1 MSWCACGIWS
11 GSAFLRRVEDPI
23 TWIPSLRAHFA
34 RGVTKP
40 YGARRKALLDLRA
53 AVKAHEE
60 ALLSAMHADMRKP
73 RFEAYVA
80 DIGLVYAEIDHAL
93 GHLQD
98 WMRPQHHPTPL
109 ALQVSRSVVHTEP
122 LGVVLIIAP
131 WNYPVLLALAPLVGA
146 LAAGNCVVLKPSD
159 QAPATAA
166 LLARIIAATFAP
178 EHVRVV
184 LGAGS
189 DIGPKLIE
197 PFRFDHIFF
206 TGSPGVGK
214 WIMAMAAP
222 HLTPVTLELGGKSP
236 AIVDRKAD
244 VERAAQRIVW
254 SRFFNAGQTCVAADH
269 ALVHRDVMERF
280 LASAADHIQ
289 RYYGPDPKGSP
300 HFARLV
306 NDKRFNVVKGYLEHG
321 RIHVGGEHDAG
332 ERYIAPTILTD
343 VPLDSPPMQ
352 EEVFGP
358 VLPVISWSEREE
370 VLSIVARNPH
380 PLALYIFSTDRKTQ
394 RYFTEGIAFGGG
406 CINHC
411 MLQFGNPHL
420 AVGGV
425 GNSGMGRYHGKAT
438 FDLFSH
444 HKPMVHGSTL
454 IEPGIQYPP
463 YTSFKEKVLRWV
475 LK

>member
-1 MSWCACGIWS
+1 
-11 GSAFLRRVEDPI
+11 
-23 TWIPSLRAHFA
+23 
-34 RGVTKP
+34 
-40 YGARRKALLDLRA
+40 
-53 AVKAHEE
+53 
-60 ALLSAMHADMRKP
+60 
-73 RFEAYVA
+73 
-80 DIGLVYAEIDHAL
+80 
-93 GHLQD
+93 
-98 WMRPQHHPTPL
+98 
-109 ALQVSRSVVHTEP
+109 
-122 LGVVLIIAP
+122 VLIIAP

-166 LLARIIAATFAP
+166 VLARLLASIYAP

-184 LGAGS
+184 LGAGNEV
-189 DIGPKLIE
+189 GPKLIE

-214 WIMAMAAP
+214 RIMAMAAQ

-236 AIVDRKAD
+236 AIVDRTCD

-280 LASAADHIQ
+280 LASATDHIR
-289 RYYGPDPKGSP
+289 RYYGPEPQQSP
-300 HFARLV
+300 HFARMV
-306 NDKRFNVVKGYLEHG
+306 NEKRFQTVKSHLQHG
-321 RIHVGGEHDAG
+321 HIHVGGEYDAAD
-332 ERYIAPTILTD
+332 RYIAPTILTD

-352 EEVFGP
+352 EEIFGP
-358 VLPVISWSEREE
+358 VLPVLPWSEREE

-380 PLALYIFSTDRKTQ
+380 PLALYVFSNARRTQ
-394 RYFTEGIAFGGG
+394 RYFTENIAFGGG

-420 AVGGV
+420 TVGGV

-444 HKPMVHGSTL
+444 HKPIVHGSTL

-463 YTSFKEKVLRWV
+463 YTPFKEKVLRWV

>member
-1 MSWCACGIWS
+1 
-11 GSAFLRRVEDPI
+11 
-23 TWIPSLRAHFA
+23 
-34 RGVTKP
+34 
-40 YGARRKALLDLRA
+40 
-53 AVKAHEE
+53 
-60 ALLSAMHADMRKP
+60 
-73 RFEAYVA
+73 
-80 DIGLVYAEIDHAL
+80 
-93 GHLQD
+93 
-98 WMRPQHHPTPL
+98 
-109 ALQVSRSVVHTEP
+109 
-122 LGVVLIIAP
+122 
-131 WNYPVLLALAPLVGA
+131 
-146 LAAGNCVVLKPSD
+146 
-159 QAPATAA
+159 
-166 LLARIIAATFAP
+166 
-178 EHVRVV
+178 
-184 LGAGS
+184 
-189 DIGPKLIE
+189 
-197 PFRFDHIFF
+197 
-206 TGSPGVGK
+206 
-214 WIMAMAAP
+214 MAMAAP

-280 LASAADHIQ
+280 LASAAHHIQ

-306 NDKRFNVVKGYLEHG
+306 NDKRFNVVKGYLQHG

-358 VLPVISWSEREE
+358 VLPVIPWSEREE
-370 VLSIVARNPH
+370 VFSIVARNPH

-420 AVGGV
+420 TVGGV

>member
-1 MSWCACGIWS
+1 M
-11 GSAFLRRVEDPI
+11 EDPI
-23 TWIPSLRAHFA
+23 TWIPSLREHFA
-34 RGVTKP
+34 RGSTKP
-40 YGARRKALLDLRA
+40 YEARRKALLDLRN

-60 ALLSAMHADMRKP
+60 ELLAAMHSDMRKP

-80 DIGLVYAEIDHAL
+80 DIGLVHAEIDHAL
-93 GHLQD
+93 QHLQE
-98 WMRPQHHPTPL
+98 WMRPHKHPTPL

-159 QAPATAA
+159 QAPATATVVA
-166 LLARIIAATFAP
+166 RLLGSIYVP

-189 DIGPKLIE
+189 EVGPKLIE

-214 WIMAMAAP
+214 RIMAMAAQ

-236 AIVDRKAD
+236 AIVDRTCD

-269 ALVHRDVMERF
+269 ALVHHDVMERF
-280 LASAADHIQ
+280 LASATDHIR
-289 RYYGPDPKGSP
+289 RYYGPDPQQSP
-300 HFARLV
+300 HFARMV
-306 NDKRFNVVKGYLEHG
+306 NEKRFHAVKSYLQHG
-321 RIHVGGEHDAG
+321 HIHVGGEHDAAD
-332 ERYIAPTILTD
+332 RYIAPTLLTD

-352 EEVFGP
+352 EEIFGP
-358 VLPVISWSEREE
+358 VLPVLPWSEREE
-370 VLSIVARNPH
+370 VLSIVAHNPH
-380 PLALYIFSTDRKTQ
+380 PLALYVFSNARRTQ
-394 RYFTEGIAFGGG
+394 RYFTENIAFGGG

-420 AVGGV
+420 TVGGV

-444 HKPMVHGSTL
+444 HKPIVHGSTL